1 MWSLGASGE
10 EGRRVRENKRERGKM
25 DSRRN
30 RLAHTIASVVI
41 GAGVFLL
48 AGRGAMG
55 QTPSARPSITGD
67 DARPLYVGVGKSKL
81 IEVPWPVSRVS
92 VSKPEIA
99 DVEVLSPHQVLVMGN
114 VLGVTDLI
122 LWNEDEQAWR
132 ARVNVVLDLQSLQDD
147 LKHIF
152 PESELEL
159 VQSQDIVV
167 VTGSLRRAEQ
177 AAQLGEVLA
186 AYGVVYVDTTSVA
199 GVQQVLLQVRIAEAS
214 RQAIRSLG
222 INAIYAGN
230 DFFGVLRIGS
240 DAGGPINP
248 ASILPEPGAP
258 IGGPIP
264 FLLGDT
270 GVSGGVTLLAGI
282 PSADLLLFIEA
293 LAENQYVRVLAE
305 PSLIALSG
313 EEASFLAGGEFP
325 VPIVQ
330 GSSAGGGTSITVE
343 YKEFGV
349 RLNFRPLVLGDGTI
363 RLYVNPEV
371 SELSEFGAVRIEGF
385 SIPSLLTRR
394 VSTTLELKSGQTFA
408 MAGLLKQTNTA
419 RNSRI
424 PFLGDLPILGPL
436 FRSVRYTQ
444 GETELIVL
452 VTASL
457 VEPISWAEARR
468 VPGDLYRPP
477 SDWELYINGQIE
489 ASAPPALP
497 PADAARLKELGLDR
511 LRGPGAWDSY
521 EQRLVVRTPVRR
533 TYRGD
538 YATGLGRL
546 QGPGAWGTRQEPGGE
561 SDTGVAAPA
570 EEPRILPGD
579 AVRDRDHRTPAVQF
593 RGN

>member
-1 MWSLGASGE
+1 
-10 EGRRVRENKRERGKM
+10 M
-25 DSRRN
+25 DIRRN
-30 RLAHTIASVVI
+30 RLAHFIATVVI
-41 GAGVFLL
+41 GAGVLLL
-48 AGRGAMG
+48 AGPGAMG
-55 QTPSARPSITGD
+55 QTPSARPRITGD
-67 DARPLYVGVGKSKL
+67 DAVPLHIGVGKTKL
-81 IEVPWPVSRVS
+81 IEAPWPVSRVS
-92 VSKPEIA
+92 VSNPQIA

-114 VLGVTDLI
+114 SVGVTDLI

-132 ARVNVVLDLQSLQDD
+132 ARVNVVLDLRNLQDD
-147 LKHIF
+147 LKQIF

-159 VQSQDIVV
+159 IQSQDVVV

-177 AAQLGEVLA
+177 AAQLRAVLQ
-186 AYGVVYVDTTSVA
+186 AYGVKHVDTTSVA
-199 GVQQVLLQVRIAEAS
+199 GVHQVLLQVRIAEAS
-214 RQAIRSLG
+214 REAIRALG
-222 INAIYAGN
+222 INAVYAGN
-230 DFFGVLRIGS
+230 DFFGVIRIGS
-240 DAGGPINP
+240 DGGGPVNP
-248 ASILPEPGAP
+248 ISILPGPGAP
-258 IGGPIP
+258 VGGPIP
-264 FLLGDT
+264 FLFGET
-270 GVSGGVTLLAGI
+270 SVSAGVTLLAGV
-282 PSADLLLFIEA
+282 PSADLMLFIEA

-330 GSSAGGGTSITVE
+330 GSSAGGGTSITIE

-363 RLYVNPEV
+363 RLHVAPEV
-371 SELSEFGAVRIEGF
+371 SELSDFGAVRIEGF

-394 VSTTLELKSGQTFA
+394 ASTTLELKSGQSFA
-408 MAGLLKQTNTA
+408 MAGLLKQTNVA
-419 RNSRI
+419 RSSRV

-457 VEPISWAEARR
+457 VEPISWAKARQ
-468 VPGDLYRPP
+468 VPGDLYQPP
-477 SDWELYINGQIE
+477 NDWELYINGQIE

-521 EQRLVVRTPVRR
+521 GQRLVIHTPSAG
-533 TYRGD
+533 TLGGE

-546 QGPGAWGTRQEPGGE
+546 QGPGAWGTRREPGGE

-579 AVRDRDHRTPAVQF
+579 AVRDRDRRTPAVEF